1 MAERLLQFSDPL
13 KNATTNRA
21 LIEKQ
26 YQQKQEAAQR
36 NFQTLLQNE
45 TFQSLGILQRQISKL
60 YHKLMEHNNKRKQF
74 VQERQLKLNLGEGPS
89 NFDEKNNLHMLFQDE
104 GENIFS

>member
-1 MAERLLQFSDPL
+1 MLEQTDPL

-60 YHKLMEHNNKRKQF
+60 YNKLLEYNNKRNQAMQDKQI
-74 VQERQLKLNLGEGPS
+74 RLNVGDGPS
-89 NFDEKNNLHMLFQDE
+89 NFEERNNMLF
-104 GENIFS
+104 